1 MAAVLQKRLTALDA
15 ETAGAPAALRR
26 LSSPRPDQRIP
37 FDDALHRAFDGFL
50 VRTLRGGA

>member
-1 MAAVLQKRLTALDA
+1 MAAVLQKRLVALDA

-26 LSSPRPDQRIP
+26 LSSQRPDQRIP